1 MGGEWRVLGGEFGI
15 WGIAQRR
22 EDWSV
27 GGNLISEAG
36 KTHDSTRKI
45 HATGHV
51 FHEMCNQEV

>member
-1 MGGEWRVLGGEFGI
+1 MLGGEFGI